1 MQSLIFSIIIGSCIS
16 LSAVI
21 SEPSLYIQNTDTL
34 NIPMDLDSAYTHYTN
49 QMKSPLFEG
58 YTIHIFSGNREGAN
72 TERANIISMGAEDEA
87 RIVYKEPNFKVY
99 VGSYPDVSTAER
111 ALVGWKSS
119 YPEAFILKTLV
130 PWYPINLDNRF
141 APSDTANTEP

>member
-1 MQSLIFSIIIGSCIS
+1 MFAIIIGSCVS
-16 LSAVI
+16 FSTVNFAPNL
-21 SEPSLYIQNTDTL
+21 LIQNTDTL

-72 TERANIISMGAEDEA
+72 AERANIISMGAEDKS

-99 VGSYPDVSTAER
+99 VGSYPDISSAER

-119 YPEAFILKTLV
+119 YPEAFVLKTLV
-130 PWYPINLDNRF
+130 PWYPINLDNRS
-141 APSDTANTEP
+141 APSDTANIEP